1 MPTPLA
7 SLIINPILKLSL
19 SLLFSITLI
28 RYSTTT
34 LQLGLALG
42 PPYLGQQRLKSP
54 TTIVLWFGPL
64 ILLKAL
70 FSFRSIQPLRSPS
83 SLLYSG
89 REFRLQTLNIVI
101 ICYQSSPQFIINT
114 ITKFYL
120 QSVIRRYLIRILLL
134 IKRHTLVPK
143 WGGGGQYRQNLLL
156 IGLVVIGRSRS
167 SLLLHHTSYIVSTLY
182 YYVYLSRRSSYIY
195 RQLFPILYYSTL
207 IVQIPRSSII
217 RNNLRYLFRVYKL
230 YLSSLQST
238 RSFKS
243 FS

>member
-28 RYSTTT
+28 RYSAAA

-54 TTIVLWFGPL
+54 TTIVLQFSPL
-64 ILLKAL
+64 ILLKVL
-70 FSFRSIQPLRSPS
+70 FSFRSMQPLRSLS
-83 SLLYSG
+83 SLLYG
-89 REFRLQTLNIVI
+89 RRGFRLQTLNTVI
-101 ICYQSSPQFIINT
+101 ICCWSSPQFIINT
-114 ITKFYL
+114 IIRFYP
-120 QSVIRRYLIRILLL
+120 QSIIQRYLIKILLL
-134 IKRHTLVPK
+134 VKRHTLVPK
-143 WGGGGQYRQNLLL
+143 WGGQYRQNLLL

-167 SLLLHHTSYIVSTLY
+167 SLSLRHTSYIVSTLY
-182 YYVYLSRRSSYIY
+182 YYVYLFWRSSYIY
-195 RQLFPILYYSTL
+195 KQLFPILYYKTL

-217 RNNLRYLFRVYKL
+217 RNNLRYLSIVYKL
-230 YLSSLQST
+230 RLSSLQST

>member
-7 SLIINPILKLSL
+7 SLIINPVLKLSL
-19 SLLFSITLI
+19 SSLFSITSI
-28 RYSTTT
+28 RYSAAA

-54 TTIVLWFGPL
+54 TTTVLWFGPL
-64 ILLKAL
+64 ILLKVL

-83 SLLYSG
+83 SLLYGG
-89 REFRLQTLNIVI
+89 RGFRLQMLNTVI
-101 ICYQSSPQFIINT
+101 IYCQSSPQFVINT
-114 ITKFYL
+114 TTKFYP
-120 QSVIRRYLIRILLL
+120 QSIIRRHLIRILLL

-143 WGGGGQYRQNLLL
+143 WGGQYRQNLLL

-167 SLLLHHTSYIVSTLY
+167 SLSLRYTSYMASILY
-182 YYVYLSRRSSYIY
+182 YHIYLSRRSSCIY

-207 IVQIPRSSII
+207 IVQMPGSSII
-217 RNNLRYLFRVYKL
+217 RNDQRYLSVVYRL
-230 YLSSLQST
+230 LLSSLQST

-243 FS
+243 FG